1 MPLSLSLLNVKKRDA
16 EVQLTNLA
24 KSKVDYRNEDKEL
37 SVVPNSVDSDCKISM
52 FQSDQLSDTINS
64 IDVTAHKI
72 NTTPD

>member
-1 MPLSLSLLNVKKRDA
+1 MPLSLSLLNVKKRDT

-72 NTTPD
+72 NITPD